1 MIINGRIYNI
11 DINKADRI
19 DYANGKF
26 NYNVFRDY
34 LSEGLRCYM
43 VDKQLL
49 KNKNI
54 ELYKYIEEILNE
66 RN

>member
-1 MIINGRIYNI
+1 MVYNI
-11 DINKADRI
+11 AINKVDRI
-19 DYANGKF
+19 DYANDKF
-26 NYNVFRDY
+26 KYNVFLDY
-34 LSEGLRCYM
+34 LLEGSRCYI

-49 KNKNI
+49 KNI